1 MYKNFKAKFPGELW
15 ESLAWE
21 AAMTY
26 KLPELT
32 RILGTINKTDS
43 AALDWLDNEARECWA
58 RAHFDWTSKCDE
70 LTNNFSESFN
80 SWILKI
86 RDKPL
91 VQFIDMYNLLLLKS
105 IYDRRMLS
113 MKSFE
118 HGVVPNVLYMIK
130 KREERYNN
138 YEIRGVTETQ
148 YLAISHLTGKKYNL
162 EIQKQEC
169 FCIEW
174 QMSGVP
180 CVHAVAVL
188 RSRREP
194 WSRYCSH
201 YFSAEA
207 FKATYASYLYPLD
220 NIEDW
225 PEITLDKELVL
236 PPEVS
241 TQPGRPRKQR
251 IRADDE
257 MPKSKKKCAKCQEEG
272 HNSRSCDARKKGEF
286 GKKKKRKAQVQ
297 DGLQDGP
304 QMQQQAPPMQEDGPR
319 MQQQAPPMQEDA
331 PPMQQRKGKKS
342 KGAQT
347 EQEVSQQ
354 QPPPQVQQQQE
365 APTQEQPPGRGGR
378 GRGALVQEV
387 APVQEPQ
394 APVQEPQAPG
404 KGGRG
409 RPRGGRTGRGGNG
422 RGRGRE
428 FSGLY
433 GLLFGDDNVETPST
447 PPVNANQRAGEP
459 LTQ

>member
-1 MYKNFKAKFPGELW
+1 
-15 ESLAWE
+15 
-21 AAMTY
+21 MTY

-43 AALDWLDNEARECWA
+43 VALDWLDNEPRECWA

-113 MKSFE
+113 MNFFE

-148 YLAISHLTGKKYNL
+148 YLAISHLTGKQYNV

-169 FCIEW
+169 SCIEW

-194 WSRYCSH
+194 WSRYCSP

-207 FKATYASYLYPLD
+207 FKATSTSYLYPLD

-225 PEITLDKELVL
+225 SEIEDQGSRELGQMMKCPSQKRNVQS
-236 PPEVS
+236 V
-241 TQPGRPRKQR
+241 
-251 IRADDE
+251 
-257 MPKSKKKCAKCQEEG
+257 KKKVTILDHVMQG
-272 HNSRSCDARKKGEF
+272 KKGNLARRRKEKQPKCKMDLRCKMNLICKMDLICNNKLLQCKKMHLQCSKEKGRKVKYNHNKRHRHKVGEGEAGE
-286 GKKKKRKAQVQ
+286 GKEEEPQCKRQLQCKNHKQNNPQAGEVEEEEPQGREVAPVTRTTSSKA
-297 DGLQDGP
+297 
-304 QMQQQAPPMQEDGPR
+304 
-319 MQQQAPPMQEDA
+319 
-331 PPMQQRKGKKS
+331 
-342 KGAQT
+342 
-347 EQEVSQQ
+347 
-354 QPPPQVQQQQE
+354 
-365 APTQEQPPGRGGR
+365 RGGR
-378 GRGALVQEV
+378 GKAKRRRERRRRGMEGEGVENSLACMACCLVM
-387 APVQEPQ
+387 
-394 APVQEPQAPG
+394 
-404 KGGRG
+404 
-409 RPRGGRTGRGGNG
+409 TM
-422 RGRGRE
+422 
-428 FSGLY
+428 
-433 GLLFGDDNVETPST
+433 
-447 PPVNANQRAGEP
+447 
-459 LTQ
+459 